1 MSGMALYYN
10 VAIQVVFFLVLIV
23 CAVTEVRENKIYNV
37 VTYPAIL
44 MGLGLNYLW
53 RGVPGMEIALMGAG
67 VGFTVYL
74 MFYLMKG
81 LGPGDVKLGA
91 ALGALK
97 GFPFILDV
105 IIWAAIFGFVMA
117 IFTMG
122 GVAAVTLVRGARREI
137 RSLRS
142 KGSGDATAEEAPKEA
157 DRRMPLIPYGTAI
170 CLGAAVTFICRLP
183 NVNMGWVNW

>member
-1 MSGMALYYN
+1 MTGAALIYN

-44 MGLGLNYLW
+44 LGVGLNFLW
-53 RGVPGMEIALMGAG
+53 RGVPGMQISLLGAG
-67 VGFTVYL
+67 VGFAVYL
-74 MFYLMKG
+74 IFYLMKG

-105 IIWAAIFGFVMA
+105 IIWAAIFGFIMA
-117 IFTMG
+117 IITTG
-122 GVAAVTLVRGARREI
+122 VVAAVAVFKGAAREVRTLRAPKGGGA
-137 RSLRS
+137 
-142 KGSGDATAEEAPKEA
+142 GGGEAPKEPE
-157 DRRMPLIPYGTAI
+157 RKMPLIPYGAAI
-170 CLGAAVTFICRLP
+170 CLGAAVTFICRP
-183 NVNMGWVNW
+183 PVGNITWVNL